1 MRSGYF
7 ADCALPGA
15 FEPMGTHW
23 NTVSPL
29 N

>member
-7 ADCALPGA
+7 ADCALPAA
-15 FEPMGTHW
+15 FEAMGTHW